1 MKYHLVALLA
11 CVSSSFAQTPSA
23 VSVEVSGGTLGGS
36 YYDVPTGFKMDKYG
50 NERLSPKGLSFSGK
64 LDSDQFG
71 KVYFR
76 TLSVQRSGQ
85 IAGDK
90 TKLGSQTLFSYETP
104 KLILKEKENLK
115 LYVKGDLL
123 HYSHKDRFIY
133 FQVDDASVPDIEKN
147 LQQEEHIRVDQN
159 QTYVGPT
166 AGVCYSKDYEI
177 KEFDFSGFAEL
188 NLMPVAFMHYNNK
201 LGSDNTSS
209 LTPDQVNK
217 SGNAVASGGE
227 IAVEGIAKYKNKYYF
242 KARISQNMVAGFSS
256 DKPYVSNRIGHYE
269 LGYFITKELSANVSV
284 ENNELLVHNKDRHA
298 IDVYNIVGVGMKW
311 KIPYK
316 K

>member
-1 MKYHLVALLA
+1 MIFSLIMLLSISLSA
-11 CVSSSFAQTPSA
+11 YAQTSGT
-23 VSVEVSGGTLGGS
+23 SIEISGGTLGGS

-50 NERLSPKGLSFSGK
+50 NERLSPKGLAFTGK

-71 KVYFR
+71 KIFFR
-76 TLSVQRSGQ
+76 SLSVQRSGQ

-90 TKLGSQTLFSYETP
+90 TKLGKQTLFTYETP
-104 KLILKEKENLK
+104 RIILKEKENLK
-115 LYVKGDLL
+115 LFVKGDLL

-147 LQQEEHIRVDQN
+147 LQMEDHMRVDQN
-159 QTYVGPT
+159 QTYVGPS
-166 AGVCYSKDYEI
+166 AGVCYSKDYQI

-188 NLMPVAFMHYNNK
+188 NLMPVAFMHYENT
-201 LGSDNTSS
+201 LGENTSS
-209 LTPDQVNK
+209 LTPEQVNK
-217 SGNAVASGGE
+217 SGNAIASGGE
-227 IAVEGIAKYKNKYYF
+227 IAVEGIAKYKGKYYF

-284 ENNELLVHNKDRHA
+284 QNNELLVHNKDRHA

-316 K
+316 KN